1 MKFFI
6 ADKEF
11 IYKYGGLTFSM
22 SGAPIIQN
30 NKIIADASQVIV
42 KFPMFGYATYI
53 DNMLV
58 K

>member
-11 IYKYGGLTFSM
+11 LDKYGGFTCGM
-22 SGAPIIQN
+22 SGVPIIQN
-30 NKIIADASQVIV
+30 NKIIAAASQVIV